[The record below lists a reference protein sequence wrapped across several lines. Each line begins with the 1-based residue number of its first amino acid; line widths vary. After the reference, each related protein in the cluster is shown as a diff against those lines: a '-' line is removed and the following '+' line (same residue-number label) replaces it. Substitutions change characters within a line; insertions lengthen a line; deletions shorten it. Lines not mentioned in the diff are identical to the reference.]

1 MARRIPGLL
10 ALVWSGWVMAAAPLV
25 LDDRRD
31 PGLGAANVATHGATH
46 GATWRAVTDTVM
58 GGVSRARLEPA
69 RVEGRPCLR
78 LAGEVSL
85 ENDGGFAQASLDLD
99 RNGPLDARDYAGVEI
114 EVYGNGETYNLHL
127 RTADTRI
134 VWQSYRAS
142 FAAPPAWQTLR
153 LPFAAFRPHR
163 IDVPLDLSAL
173 RRIGLVAIGR
183 AMPVDL
189 CIARLSLYP

>member
-1 MARRIPGLL
+1 LSHAVARRILFLL
-10 ALVWSGWVMAAAPLV
+10 VLGGSAGVMAAEPLL

-31 PGLGAANVATHGATH
+31 PGLRAANGAA
-46 GATWRAVTDTVM
+46 WRAVTDTVM
-58 GGVSRARLEPA
+58 GGVSAGRLRPD

-78 LAGEVSL
+78 LTGEVSL
-85 ENDGGFAQASLDLD
+85 ENDGGFVQASLDLD
-99 RNGPLDARDYAGVEI
+99 RNGPLDARAHAGVEL

-142 FAAPPAWQTLR
+142 FAATPTWQTLR
-153 LPFAAFRPHR
+153 LPFTAFLPHR

-183 AMPVDL
+183 EMTVDL
-189 CIARLSLYP
+189 CLARLSLYP

>member
-1 MARRIPGLL
+1 MARIIAVLF
-10 ALVWSGWVMAAAPLV
+10 ALGWSGCVMAAEPLV

-31 PGLGAANVATHGATH
+31 PGLGANNGATH

-78 LAGEVSL
+78 LTGEVSL

-99 RNGPLDARDYAGVEI
+99 RHGPLDARDYAGVEI

-142 FAAPPAWQTLR
+142 FAAAPAWRTLR

-183 AMPVDL
+183 EMRVDL